1 MHKGEILPSNNSCF
15 LKKHWDGFML
25 DKMFIFLRWSYYDVD
40 FGILECSVRIMLD
53 VGLNIGCENIDTT
66 K

>member
-1 MHKGEILPSNNSCF
+1 
-15 LKKHWDGFML
+15 ML